1 MSKDRGRLLDAFYNG
16 ASDKNNP
23 NEHKENKT
31 HEVKNA
37 TYSLKL
43 ENIRYVELRAT
54 HFESK
59 SAFIN
64 HLIETDMADHP
75 DIVEMA
81 KQLSKMKER

>member
-1 MSKDRGRLLDAFYNG
+1 MSKNRGSLLDAFYNG
-16 ASDKNNP
+16 TSDKNNSREYKDIKP
-23 NEHKENKT
+23 HG
-31 HEVKNA
+31 VKNA

-64 HLIETDMADHP
+64 HLIEDDMATHP

-81 KQLSKMKER
+81 NQLDKMKKE

>member
-75 DIVEMA
+75 DIVEMT
-81 KQLSKMKER
+81 KQLNKMKER

>member
-1 MSKDRGRLLDAFYNG
+1 MNKDRGKLLDAFYNG

-54 HFESK
+54 HFERR
-59 SAFIN
+59 IWRII
-64 HLIETDMADHP
+64 LI
-75 DIVEMA
+75 
-81 KQLSKMKER
+81 SSR

>member
-1 MSKDRGRLLDAFYNG
+1 MNKDRGKLLDAFYNG
-16 ASDKNNP
+16 ASDRNNP
-23 NEHKENKT
+23 MGHNGIKT
-31 HEVKNA
+31 HDVKNA

-59 SAFIN
+59 SAFMN
-64 HLIETDMADHP
+64 HLIDADMGDHP

-81 KQLSKMKER
+81 KQLNKMKEK

>member
-1 MSKDRGRLLDAFYNG
+1 MNKDRGKLLDAFYNG

-23 NEHKENKT
+23 IEHKENKT

-54 HFESK
+54 HFES
-59 SAFIN
+59 
-64 HLIETDMADHP
+64 
-75 DIVEMA
+75 
-81 KQLSKMKER
+81 

>member
-1 MSKDRGRLLDAFYNG
+1 MNKDRGKLLDAFYNG

-75 DIVEMA
+75 DIVEMT
-81 KQLSKMKER
+81 KQLNTMTER

>member
-1 MSKDRGRLLDAFYNG
+1 MNKDRGKLLDAFYNG
-16 ASDKNNP
+16 ASDRNNTM
-23 NEHKENKT
+23 EHKEIKT

-64 HLIETDMADHP
+64 HLIEEDMANHP

-81 KQLSKMKER
+81 KQLGKMKER

>member
-23 NEHKENKT
+23 IEHKENKT

-75 DIVEMA
+75 DIVEMT
-81 KQLSKMKER
+81 KQLNKMKER

>member
-23 NEHKENKT
+23 IEHKENKT

-64 HLIETDMADHP
+64 HLIEDDMATHP

-81 KQLSKMKER
+81 NQLDKMKKE

>member
-1 MSKDRGRLLDAFYNG
+1 MNKDRGKLLDAFYNG

-37 TYSLKL
+37 TYSL
-43 ENIRYVELRAT
+43 RAT

-75 DIVEMA
+75 DIVEMT
-81 KQLSKMKER
+81 KQLNKMKER